1 MIHSINVNWQSWVH
15 NTMTND
21 YRYDIVSKFECNI
34 PWSVPN
40 AWLHEVN
47 DAWLVWLNRR
57 NDSLR
62 PGPAGDK
69 RVDAMDKK
77 RERDSLTYNVN
88 TTISL
93 TVLTKLSYIRIA

>member
-1 MIHSINVNWQSWVH
+1 
-15 NTMTND
+15 MTKD
-21 YRYDIVSKFECNI
+21 HRYDIVSKFGCNI

-47 DAWLVWLNRR
+47 DAWLVWLKRR

-62 PGPAGDK
+62 PAGDK
-69 RVDAMDKK
+69 RVDAIDKK

-88 TTISL
+88 TTILL
-93 TVLTKLSYIRIA
+93 TVLTKLRYLRIA